1 MGGRLFCLFCCL
13 GGSATQSRFRGRND
27 GGTGSGLWRGGRRV
41 VGWGESMIRKKKK
54 GQDEVPPPHG
64 PASRLCPAGGAHAP
78 DFVGLEDVAL
88 WEKRTRAG
96 AA

>member
-1 MGGRLFCLFCCL
+1 
-13 GGSATQSRFRGRND
+13 
-27 GGTGSGLWRGGRRV
+27 
-41 VGWGESMIRKKKK
+41 MIRKKKK